1 MFSARRCIYL
11 SRGNIQQ
18 MIKRFIGKS
27 ENISEH
33 DYIVVGSGSAG
44 SVIANRLATFNNP
57 DKSSNQ
63 VLLLEAGP
71 SDDTWK
77 IKMPAALVDIVKNE
91 KYSVCYETTPQP
103 NANNRVFSWPRGK
116 VMGGCSSLNAMV
128 YMRGH
133 PYDYDRWEQEGAKG
147 WSYADCLPYF
157 KKSQTHQLGGDDY
170 RGDSGPLY
178 VSRGKW
184 NNPLFRAFVDAGL
197 QAGYQHTEDCNG
209 FKQEGFGHFDM
220 TLKNGMRCST
230 SAAYIDPIKA
240 KRNLKI
246 STNSMATKVIV
257 EGSKAVGVEY
267 KQNDA
272 TKYARARKEVIL
284 CGGSINSPQLLLLSG
299 IGNAD
304 ELRKLGIPCAA
315 NLPGVGE
322 NLQDH
327 LEVCIQ
333 YKCSKPVTLYKYQW
347 KFPWNMV
354 TAGLQ
359 WFIAKSGAA
368 STTYLEAGAFIRSS
382 AEAAHPDIQIHF
394 LPAVV
399 VDHPQK
405 FGTCHAYQG
414 FTGTLKV
421 TSRGNLKLKSTSPFD
436 PPLINPNYL
445 QTEKD
450 VVDFRTCV
458 RLTTEVFSQ
467 RAFDDYRECLLDKN
481 LKLSTD
487 DEIDSFVR
495 STSETAYHP
504 CGTAKMGSEN
514 DKSAV
519 VDSKCRVLGIDK
531 LRVVDASIMPSILSG
546 NLNAPVIMMA
556 EKAADMILGVPPL
569 PKLHVPVWKPN
580 DPTKQR

>member
-1 MFSARRCIYL
+1 MYSAKKCIDL
-11 SRGNIQQ
+11 SNSNIQQ

-27 ENISEH
+27 ANISEH

-44 SVIANRLATFNNP
+44 SVIANRLATFNSP

-77 IKMPAALVDIVKNE
+77 IKMPAALMYCLKDK
-91 KYSVCYETTPQP
+91 KYSWCYETTPQP
-103 NANNRVFSWPRGK
+103 RANNRVFFWPRGK
-116 VMGGCSSLNAMV
+116 VMGGSSSLNAMV
-128 YMRGH
+128 YVRGH

-157 KKSQTHQLGGDDY
+157 KKAQTHQLGGDDY

-184 NNPLFRAFVDAGL
+184 NNPLYHAFVDAGL

-220 TLKNGMRCST
+220 TIKNGVRCNASM
-230 SAAYIDPIKA
+230 AYIHPILSKY
-240 KRNLKI
+240 KNLKI

-304 ELRKLGIPCAA
+304 ELR
-315 NLPGVGE
+315 N
-322 NLQDH
+322 
-327 LEVCIQ
+327 
-333 YKCSKPVTLYKYQW
+333 
-347 KFPWNMV
+347 
-354 TAGLQ
+354 
-359 WFIAKSGAA
+359 
-368 STTYLEAGAFIRSS
+368 
-382 AEAAHPDIQIHF
+382 
-394 LPAVV
+394 
-399 VDHPQK
+399 
-405 FGTCHAYQG
+405 
-414 FTGTLKV
+414 
-421 TSRGNLKLKSTSPFD
+421 
-436 PPLINPNYL
+436 
-445 QTEKD
+445 
-450 VVDFRTCV
+450 
-458 RLTTEVFSQ
+458 
-467 RAFDDYRECLLDKN
+467 
-481 LKLSTD
+481 
-487 DEIDSFVR
+487 FVR

-569 PKLHVPVWKPN
+569 PKLHVPVWKPS

>member
-1 MFSARRCIYL
+1 MNALMYCL
-11 SRGNIQQ
+11 
-18 MIKRFIGKS
+18 K
-27 ENISEH
+27 
-33 DYIVVGSGSAG
+33 
-44 SVIANRLATFNNP
+44 
-57 DKSSNQ
+57 DK
-63 VLLLEAGP
+63 
-71 SDDTWK
+71 
-77 IKMPAALVDIVKNE
+77 
-91 KYSVCYETTPQP
+91 KYSWCYETTPQP
-103 NANNRVFSWPRGK
+103 RANNRVFFWPRGK
-116 VMGGCSSLNAMV
+116 VMGGSSSLNAMV
-128 YMRGH
+128 YVRGH

-157 KKSQTHQLGGDDY
+157 KKAQTHQLGGDDY

-184 NNPLFRAFVDAGL
+184 NNPLYHAFVDAGL

-220 TLKNGMRCST
+220 TIKNGVRCNASM
-230 SAAYIDPIKA
+230 AYIHPILSKY
-240 KRNLKI
+240 KNLKI

-327 LEVCIQ
+327 LEVYIQ

-354 TAGLQ
+354 TTGLQ
-359 WFIAKSGAA
+359 WFITKSGAA
-368 STTYLEAGAFIRSS
+368 STTHMEAGSFFRSS
-382 AEAAHPDIQIHF
+382 SKVAHPDIQIHF
-394 LPAVV
+394 LPSVV
-399 VDHPQK
+399 IDHGQK
-405 FGTCHAYQG
+405 MGTCHAFQG
-414 FTGTLKV
+414 HSGTMRA
-421 TSRGNLKLKSTSPFD
+421 TSRGNLKLKSTNPFD
-436 PPLINPNYL
+436 SPLINPNYL
-445 QTEKD
+445 QTEQD
-450 VVDFRTCV
+450 IVDFRACV
-458 RLTTEVFSQ
+458 RLTTEIFSQ
-467 RAFDDYRECLLDKN
+467 KAFDEFREEVLDKN
-481 LKLSTD
+481 LRLNSN

-569 PKLHVPVWKPN
+569 PK
-580 DPTKQR
+580 